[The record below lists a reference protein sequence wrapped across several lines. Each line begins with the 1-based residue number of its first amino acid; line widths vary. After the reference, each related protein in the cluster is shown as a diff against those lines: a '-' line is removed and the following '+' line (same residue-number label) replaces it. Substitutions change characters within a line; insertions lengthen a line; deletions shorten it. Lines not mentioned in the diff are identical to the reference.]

1 MLPQASDQQR
11 IMALRHETEGGSPSA
26 GAAAPPRG
34 ILRTGTS
41 RSGEEGNGLSHTARL
56 VLKLCLKLKLC
67 FETAFC
73 PAKHA
78 SSAVM
83 QVPAIHHMNRGG
95 KGSRF
100 LRFMIIIVRP
110 IAGNAV
116 DMCVIVSGSGNNL
129 VGAHW
134 LPPCYADVFVSRV
147 YRLAQRPPACPLVC
161 PLVIR
166 TFLD

>member
-1 MLPQASDQQR
+1 MP
-11 IMALRHETEGGSPSA
+11 E
-26 GAAAPPRG
+26 
-34 ILRTGTS
+34 
-41 RSGEEGNGLSHTARL
+41 
-56 VLKLCLKLKLC
+56 KLKLC